1 MTPDLPG
8 DDCLDSI
15 MGLILGAQSRHQG
28 YLTPAER
35 LVVLTPTLLRAADEL
50 LAALADVQ
58 RHARILRDTLII
70 ATEEE

>member
-1 MTPDLPG
+1 MANDVRWDTP
-8 DDCLDSI
+8 LD
-15 MGLILGAQSRHQG
+15 R
-28 YLTPAER
+28 TPAER
-35 LVVLTPTLLRAADEL
+35 LVVLTPSLLRAADEL